1 MKKIYYLSLTLL
13 GIFFSCSNESS
24 DDLSGR
30 KMVRLSKNEVLS
42 ISYNDAKELNDN
54 DIFEIVSSFINAE
67 SGGATKSVASSFQ
80 ITKKTFINSE
90 GEFESKEIATKASGA
105 SDDITS
111 SICEVEFNNGSNTG
125 LAVVASD
132 AKLPSVIAFIPNK
145 GNDFTMEHSGANDL
159 LKASKASY
167 LYKAI
172 KTRELVDSLRQP
184 TLEKVSQEL
193 GIPINEIT
201 YEKIEDNI
209 ILTDANITTK
219 SKPVQSQ
226 PIGVQKLSSSID
238 PLVKTNWGQGDPYN
252 ASFYLKGKEDWIRTG
267 TNGKEWGAVP
277 VGCVNVALAQIMGC
291 VYLKRPS
298 PIFPVP
304 TDGGAT
310 FAPDFAAM
318 TKYPSIQKVSGSSF
332 FHIQYLL
339 LDLFIENKTTTK
351 KDWDG
356 AVIESGVTDEDMLRT
371 MNKYFKFSPEAKFD
385 GDMAWASLR
394 NGNPVLMLT
403 DNHAFVLSGILI
415 TELAHLT
422 RQLVQTNDVYW
433 YANLGWADE
442 ATGYYQLDKDAN
454 TYFEAGGM
462 NEWSQNMKYI
472 NNIRAKK

>member
-13 GIFFSCSNESS
+13 GIFFACSNDSS

-42 ISYNDAKELNDN
+42 ISYDDAKELNEN
-54 DIFEIVSSFINAE
+54 DIFEIVGSFINAE
-67 SGGATKSVASSFQ
+67 NDGVTKSVASSFQ
-80 ITKKTFINSE
+80 ITKKTFINKN
-90 GEFESKEIATKASGA
+90 GEFENKEIATKASNV

-111 SICEVEFNNGSNTG
+111 AICEVEFNNGSNTG

-132 AKLPSVIAFIPNK
+132 AKLPSVIAFVPNK
-145 GNDFTMEHSGANDL
+145 GSDFAMEHSGANEL
-159 LKASKASY
+159 LQASKASY

-184 TLEKVSQEL
+184 TLEKVSKAL
-193 GIPINEIT
+193 GIPINQIT
-201 YEKIEDNI
+201 YEKIENNI
-209 ILTDANITTK
+209 ILTDANIATK

-226 PIGVQKLSSSID
+226 PAGVQKLPSSIA

-252 ASFYLKGKEDWIRTG
+252 ASFSMQNKMDFVRTE
-267 TNGKEWGAVP
+267 TNAKVWGPVP

-291 VYLKRPS
+291 VYLKIQP
-298 PIFPVP
+298 PVFPVP
-304 TDGGAT
+304 DGGSAT
-310 FAPDFAAM
+310 FVPNFKDI
-318 TKYPSIQKVSGSSF
+318 TKYPSINQISGTSSI
-332 FHIQYLL
+332 HLQYLL

-351 KDWDG
+351 KDWAQ
-356 AVIESGVTDEDMLRT
+356 AVTDSGVTDEDMLRT

-385 GDMAWASLR
+385 GDLAWASLR

-403 DNHAFVLSGILI
+403 DDHAFVLSGILI

-433 YANLGWADE
+433 YVNLGWAND
-442 ATGYYQLDKDAN
+442 ATGYYQLEKDAN

-462 NEWSQNMKYI
+462 NEWSQNMKFI
-472 NNIRAKK
+472 NNIRAKR

>member
-1 MKKIYYLSLTLL
+1 MKKNYYLLFFLL
-13 GIFFSCSNESS
+13 GIFFSCSNENS

-42 ISYNDAKELNDN
+42 ISYDDAKELNDN
-54 DIFEIVSSFINAE
+54 DIFDIVGSFINAE
-67 SGGATKSVASSFQ
+67 NDGITKSVASSYQ
-80 ITKKTFINSE
+80 ITKKTFINKE
-90 GEFESKEIATKASGA
+90 GEFENKEVATKAVST

-111 SICEVEFNNGSNTG
+111 AISEVEFKNGSNTG
-125 LAVVASD
+125 LALVASD

-145 GNDFTMEHSGANDL
+145 GSDFAMEHSGANDL
-159 LKASKASY
+159 LQASKASY

-201 YEKIEDNI
+201 YEKIENNI
-209 ILTDANITTK
+209 ILTDANIATR

-226 PIGVQKLSSSID
+226 PAGVQKLPSSIA
-238 PLVKTNWGQGDPYN
+238 PLVKTNWGQGEPYN
-252 ASFYLKGKEDWIRTG
+252 GSFYMQDKMDNIRTG
-267 TNGKEWGAVP
+267 TNGKVWGPVP

-291 VYLKRPS
+291 AYLKIQP
-298 PIFPVP
+298 PAFPVP
-304 TDGGAT
+304 DGSAAT
-310 FAPDFAAM
+310 FVPNFGDI
-318 TKYPSIQKVSGSSF
+318 TKYPSIDQVSGTSF
-332 FHIQYLL
+332 IHIQYLL

-351 KDWDG
+351 KDWDQ
-356 AVIESGVTDEDMLRT
+356 AVIESGVSDEDMIRT

-385 GDMAWASLR
+385 GDLAWASLR

-403 DNHAFVLSGILI
+403 NDHAFVLSGILI
-415 TELAHLT
+415 TEFAHLT

-433 YANLGWADE
+433 YANLGWAND
-442 ATGYYQLDKDAN
+442 ATGYYQLEKDAN

-462 NEWSQNMKYI
+462 NEWSQNMKFI